1 MAKRKRPKMEK
12 INPAIA
18 DLRDAK
24 ASELKKTIR
33 AEAMRMALGFHSSNE
48 DRLTVD
54 EILNSA
60 KKMFDFMEYGSVPPL
75 PMKDK

>member
-1 MAKRKRPKMEK
+1 MAKRKNPKMEK

-18 DLRDAK
+18 DLRDVK

-75 PMKDK
+75 PKKDK